1 MQKNRELGHMGDGVY
16 LSHDGYQHW
25 LAVNHH
31 ENKVV
36 ALDQGVAVVTC
47 IVLLTDIF
55 GDGLLDFLQRTV
67 DNMRKDQ
74 EPSTE
79 EGAN

>member
-1 MQKNRELGHMGDGVY
+1 MKESRELGHMGDGVY

-36 ALDQGVAVVTC
+36 ALEDHVAMRVCTA
-47 IVLLTDIF
+47 IIEDLFGKVLA
-55 GDGLLDFLQRTV
+55 
-67 DNMRKDQ
+67 RKALAALPQ
-74 EPSTE
+74 YLPSTK

>member
-1 MQKNRELGHMGDGVY
+1 MNKSRELGHMGDGVY

-36 ALDQGVAVVTC
+36 ALEDRVAMRVCTA
-47 IVLLTDIF
+47 ILEDLFGNILARKALAVLS
-55 GDGLLDFLQRTV
+55 
-67 DNMRKDQ
+67 DQ
-74 EPSTE
+74 ETSTK
-79 EGAN
+79 EGVN